1 MTHTATFAGRREEEE
16 EDKNSATGANT
27 DIKASRELLPAGG
40 PPFSHTQ
47 FQRTARHRGGTRVK
61 KAVVG
66 CTLSHKGASQA
77 SPVLPPNGREK
88 AIEILL
94 GDHPLYFSAAR
105 MLRLVSRYVLR
116 LCPLKLVETE
126 NSSSRWLEGKVALI
140 TGGAGGLGKAAAREF
155 IEEGA
160 TVVLADVDA
169 PLGEQAAQQLGPHA
183 QFVECD
189 VTVEQ
194 QVAEAVDFA
203 VARHGRLH
211 IMHNSAGIA
220 GSPRAPDVAR
230 LDLAD
235 FDHVMGVNVRGTLA
249 GIKHAARVM
258 APTGSGSI
266 ICISSVSGLMGGL
279 GTHPYT
285 ISKFAVTG
293 IVKSVAGELCR
304 RGVRVNCISPFVI
317 PTRLV
322 VDQLAQIYGDVGRQ
336 KILEIVDGLGELN
349 GAKCEEIDV
358 AKAAV
363 YLASDDSKYIAGHN
377 LVLDGGF
384 TSYKQLNLPMPD
396 RLEL

>member
-1 MTHTATFAGRREEEE
+1 
-16 EDKNSATGANT
+16 
-27 DIKASRELLPAGG
+27 
-40 PPFSHTQ
+40 
-47 FQRTARHRGGTRVK
+47 
-61 KAVVG
+61 
-66 CTLSHKGASQA
+66 
-77 SPVLPPNGREK
+77 
-88 AIEILL
+88 
-94 GDHPLYFSAAR
+94 
-105 MLRLVSRYVLR
+105 MLRLVSR
-116 LCPLKLVETE
+116 KLSRRVAVAGMKE
-126 NSSSRWLEGKVALI
+126 SSWRKQVKFSSARQSGRLEGKVALI

-203 VARHGRLH
+203 VTRHGRLH